1 MLSVD
6 TRNPARSLIMSRRGL
21 MPFLSMHPYRH
32 EGKPQRSVKAE
43 LRRNWQVIGAEVF
56 VDPEIVEAHWRRREE
71 VIYGHARL

>member
-1 MLSVD
+1 
-6 TRNPARSLIMSRRGL
+6 
-21 MPFLSMHPYRH
+21 MHPYRH

-43 LRRNWQVIGAEVF
+43 LRRNRQVIGAEVF